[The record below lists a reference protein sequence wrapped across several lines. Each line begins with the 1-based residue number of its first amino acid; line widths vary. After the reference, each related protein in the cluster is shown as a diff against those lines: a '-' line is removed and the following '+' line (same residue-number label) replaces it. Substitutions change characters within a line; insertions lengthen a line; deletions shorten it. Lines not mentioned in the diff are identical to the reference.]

1 MMEWIRWP
9 KQTGGRIR
17 LFCFPQAGGGAS
29 NFARWQRDAPSDLE
43 ICALQLPGRE
53 DRIREAPPASVQ
65 VLLPALADE
74 LSKYFD
80 KPYALY
86 GHSFGA
92 RLAFEL
98 ACYFRAAL
106 LPAPVHLFVSG
117 SAPPDAPRPAR
128 LGELS
133 DNDFLEKVVQLY
145 QGIPSAVLA
154 EPELLRVVLPAL
166 KADFRIL
173 EAIEYWPE
181 PPLDMPISAFGGR
194 SDHAVSER
202 DLTGWSSHTNKRF
215 RLEMFEGDH
224 LLLRTSARAVL
235 DTIVRELEFT
245 SAPASEKFT
254 INTELIL

>member
-1 MMEWIRWP
+1 MTEWIRCP

-29 NFARWQRDAPSDLE
+29 NFARWQRDAHSDLE

-53 DRIREAPPASVQ
+53 DRIREAPPDSVQ
-65 VLLPALADE
+65 ALLPALAGE
-74 LSKYFD
+74 MSKYFD

-92 RLAFEL
+92 RLTFEL
-98 ACYFRAAL
+98 ARYFRAAV

-117 SAPPDAPRPAR
+117 SAPPDAPRTAR

-133 DNDFLEKVVQLY
+133 DNEFLEKVVLQY

-173 EAIEYWPE
+173 EALEYRPE
-181 PPLDMPISAFGGR
+181 PPLGIPISAFGGR

-202 DLTGWSSHTNKRF
+202 DLMGWSSHTSRRF
-215 RLEMFEGDH
+215 RLEMFDGDH
-224 LLLRTSARAVL
+224 FLLRTSALAVL
-235 DTIVRELEFT
+235 DTITRELEFHFC
-245 SAPASEKFT
+245 AG
-254 INTELIL
+254 I